1 MGKLDFAFKNNKTLK
16 TNTMNTIRILLI
28 LCYFSF
34 GFTLYLN
41 SQSTIKKAFNSISSS
56 KIVKDLVNEMR
67 TKTDLSE
74 VIENN
79 ELNQA
84 AAYHGI
90 YLYNLLPYFNS
101 KMDYTNYNKR
111 LIDGTPQT
119 HFETMDVKGYT
130 EILTATGRAAHF
142 TKGDTLVLECAQVL
156 FSMSPIS
163 ESDAQRIFVN
173 YMNSPSHRAGLL
185 TNKMLKSINRKGE
198 KNYVGVKEIGVSTF
212 EVELSNSNDF
222 NYMYVNVVIIR

>member
-1 MGKLDFAFKNNKTLK
+1 MQNLDFVVKLYKILKMNKMNNLKTL
-16 TNTMNTIRILLI
+16 IAI
-28 LCYFSF
+28 CYFSF
-34 GFTLYLN
+34 GFILSIS
-41 SQSTIKKAFNSISSS
+41 SQSTVKQVFNSLPSS

-67 TKTDLSE
+67 AKMDLSE
-74 VIENN
+74 LTENN

-111 LIDGTPQT
+111 LIDGSPQT
-119 HFETMDVKGYT
+119 HFESIDIKGYK
-130 EILTATGRAAHF
+130 EILTATGRAALF

-156 FSMSPIS
+156 FSTTHIS

-173 YMNSPSHRAGLL
+173 YMNSPPHKAGLL
-185 TNKMLKSINRKGE
+185 MNKMLKSINRKGE

-222 NYMYVNVVIIR
+222 NYMYVNVVLIR

>member
-1 MGKLDFAFKNNKTLK
+1 MEKLDFNVRNNKTLK
-16 TNTMNTIRILLI
+16 NTMNTIRILFI
-28 LCYFSF
+28 LFYFSF
-34 GFTLYLN
+34 GFTLHLN
-41 SQSTIKKAFNSISSS
+41 SQSTVKKAVNSISSS
-56 KIVKDLVNEMR
+56 KIVKDLVNDMR
-67 TKTDLSE
+67 TKSGLCELT
-74 VIENN
+74 ENN

-101 KMDYTNYNKR
+101 KSEYSHFNKR

-119 HFETMDVKGYT
+119 HFETIDIKGYK

-163 ESDAQRIFVN
+163 ESDAQRIFEN

-198 KNYVGVKEIGVSTF
+198 KNYVSVKEIGISTF

-222 NYMYVNVVIIR
+222 NYMYVNVVLVR